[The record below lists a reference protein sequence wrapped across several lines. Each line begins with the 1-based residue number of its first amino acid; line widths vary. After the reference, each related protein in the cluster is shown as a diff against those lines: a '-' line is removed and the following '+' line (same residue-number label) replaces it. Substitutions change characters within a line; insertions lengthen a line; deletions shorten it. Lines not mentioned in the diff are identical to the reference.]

1 MAPDIDAVTDLLVE
15 ERVWNTSK
23 SFIEKYLKEH
33 KVETRPA
40 SPTTSRKRSRT
51 DDINYI
57 EADIVRDDLNN
68 EVKNLIL

>member
-15 ERVWNTSK
+15 ERVWNISK

-40 SPTTSRKRSRT
+40 SPTTSRKRSKA
-51 DDINYI
+51 DEINY
-57 EADIVRDDLNN
+57 ADIIRDDLNN

>member
-15 ERVWNTSK
+15 ERVWNTAK

-40 SPTTSRKRSRT
+40 SPTTSRKRSKI
-51 DDINYI
+51 DQVNYV
-57 EADIVRDDLNN
+57 EADIRDDLNS